1 MRISDGSS
9 DVCSSD
15 LAAPRLA
22 AIPGIAFAGPLT
34 FEAALQRARQE
45 APSLKAKV
53 LGADAARSAR
63 GAAGPLPDP
72 TLGVSVA
79 SFPISGPLAF
89 EPQRDDFT
97 MARVGVSQAIPNQIG
112 RASRRERVCQYV

>member
-72 TLGVSVA
+72 TLGASVE
-79 SFPISGPLAF
+79 SYPIRSD
-89 EPQRDDFT
+89 ER
-97 MARVGVSQAIPNQIG
+97 RVGQECVSTC
-112 RASRRERVCQYV
+112 RCRWLQYHKKKKTHNKQPSSK